1 MHALLKSIIKIE
13 FEQINY
19 RDEFEQYFRFVEG
32 SIPILLS
39 APHGARHKRNGAWK
53 GEDEY
58 TASIAVK
65 LAEMTN
71 AHVIYVKNQTQEDPN
86 ATSTSAY
93 KEKIKKII
101 KDFDIK
107 FLADIHGANSNR
119 NFKICAGIIDE
130 DPEKCS
136 CPTFKPV
143 IQDALGGFQSPLFN
157 LEGLCA
163 ANPKRVTYFARH
175 ECGIESAQ
183 FEINA
188 DYRIIKRK
196 PDSTYALN
204 GMDLDFRADEQKV
217 KELLCHMKKMI
228 LSLARISRS
237 GRF

>member
-13 FEQINY
+13 FEQISY
-19 RDEFEQYFRFVEG
+19 RDESERYFRFVEG

-58 TASIAVK
+58 TASLAVK
-65 LAEMTN
+65 LAEMTK
-71 AHVIYVKNQTQEDPN
+71 AHVIYVNNQTQEDPN

-93 KEKIKKII
+93 KEKIKEII
-101 KDFDIK
+101 KDFDIR

-119 NFKICAGIIDE
+119 NFIICAGIINE
-130 DPEKCS
+130 HPEKCS

-143 IQDALGGFQSPLFN
+143 IQDALGDFQSPLFN

-188 DYRIIKRK
+188 DYRIIQRK

-217 KELLCHMKKMI
+217 EELLYYMNKMI
-228 LSLARISRS
+228 ISLARISGS